1 MPWTGPLDADMIK
14 NFISLCLM
22 QIFRSD
28 YTQIRLTRKLKKNI
42 SQRKFLNV
50 DILKELCIYHPKV
63 QWNQDIQ
70 ISSIQ
75 ITMATESK

>member
-1 MPWTGPLDADMIK
+1 MPLTGPPDAGVIK

-22 QIFRSD
+22 QIFRSN
-28 YTQIRLTRKLKKNI
+28 YTQIRLTRKLKKKI
-42 SQRKFLNV
+42 TKVKFLNV

-63 QWNQDIQ
+63 QWHQDIQ
-70 ISSIQ
+70 ISGIQ